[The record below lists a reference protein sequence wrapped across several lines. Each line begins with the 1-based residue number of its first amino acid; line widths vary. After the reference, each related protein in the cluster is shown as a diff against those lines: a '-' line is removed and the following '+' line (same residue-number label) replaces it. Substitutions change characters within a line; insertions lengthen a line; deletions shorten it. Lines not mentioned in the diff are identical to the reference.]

1 MSPPTPDPSLSDP
14 ESDSDSPFIEIRYSL
29 SDLLREVKRD
39 RSSAAFAMEKL
50 DQAAINTLFEQQQA
64 RRNAHPSPQ

>member
-1 MSPPTPDPSLSDP
+1 MPVTEPPFEDA
-14 ESDSDSPFIEIRYSL
+14 ESDSQSPFLEIRYSL
-29 SDLLREVKRD
+29 RELLREVKRD

-64 RRNAHPSPQ
+64 RRNAHPGA